1 MKMVDFRKGVIPY
14 YLAIEFLSPHTVLQ
28 KKQAIQ
34 RFVDFML
41 EHEASEIR
49 PELILKYRSELKKGY
64 KPSTIN
70 QYLKIL
76 KTLFSWM
83 LENGYWQGGNP
94 VKDSF
99 LIREKPQEYTCVLTH
114 EDLMRIE
121 AATPDM
127 RVGRNLEAFYRRKAE
142 VLLLVT
148 SAVRC
153 NELIHIRPCDM
164 NWVDDTIRIVEAKG
178 GKPRTVLFHPIAQR
192 AVEDYMDNVR
202 HPNATD
208 DDPLFVMFDE
218 DDKQKFHPMPKR
230 TVEHDIKAYI
240 KQTTGRNDIFPH
252 ALRHT
257 SARYMVSSGMPLP
270 EIQAL
275 LGHSS
280 VKMTEHYAKLLSPD
294 TTPIRSADGVFDKI
308 YKGNPVL

>member
-1 MKMVDFRKGVIPY
+1 MKMADFRKSIMEY
-14 YLAIEFLSPHTVLQ
+14 YLAIEFLSPHTIEQ

-34 RFVDFML
+34 RFVMFML
-41 EHEASEIR
+41 KHENAEIT
-49 PELILKYRSELKKGY
+49 PELILKYRSSLKDTY
-64 KPSTIN
+64 KTSTLN

-76 KTLFSWM
+76 RTAFAWM

-94 VKDSF
+94 IKESF
-99 LIREKPQEYTCVLTH
+99 FLHQKPQEYTCVLTH
-114 EDLMRIE
+114 EDLKRIE
-121 AATPDM
+121 AATPGG
-127 RVGRNLEAFYRRKAE
+127 RTGRNLEAFYRRKAE

-164 NWVDDTIRIVEAKG
+164 NWVEDTIRVVEAKG
-178 GKPRTVLFHPIAQR
+178 GKSRTVLFHPVAQK
-192 AVEDYMDNVR
+192 AIEEYMDNFR

-208 DDPLFVMFDE
+208 DDPLFIMSNDMN
-218 DDKQKFHPMPKR
+218 FHPMPKR

-240 KQTTGRNDIFPH
+240 SQTTGRNDIFPH

-257 SARYMVSSGMPLP
+257 SARYMVSAGMPLS
-270 EIQAL
+270 EIQVL

-280 VKMTEHYAKLLSPD
+280 VKMTEHYAQLLSPD
-294 TTPIRSADGVFDKI
+294 ITPIRSADGVFDHI
-308 YKGNPVL
+308 YKGHPAL